1 MKTQLAKFEDK
12 FKTSMRIKGEY
23 EELITKLSENAF
35 MKDKI
40 VKTLAELDRART
52 QSQQKQQ
59 QTLDQVQPLPP
70 RPSRSTIAVKT
81 RLSSGDI
88 KKKKLVLVKN
98 DSAQSEEFAMEA
110 L

>member
-40 VKTLAELDRART
+40 VTTLAELDRART
-52 QSQQKQQ
+52 
-59 QTLDQVQPLPP
+59 
-70 RPSRSTIAVKT
+70 
-81 RLSSGDI
+81 
-88 KKKKLVLVKN
+88 
-98 DSAQSEEFAMEA
+98 
-110 L
+110 